1 MCWGWGLTVEMANKP
16 SNSKTFRQSG
26 NIKIVAGVF
35 ILLLTPVLIVFGR
48 AQLRGELDDPAL
60 FGVMMLFFLPFYVGS
75 WWLLWQFNG
84 RFHLTPHAII
94 LKQLGRTTEIAYA
107 DIIQLEERNQ
117 PAPHLRLRTHQN
129 QKLIILY
136 QTERFSELYAA
147 LRQHVSLM
155 QQAEAVSF
163 PLELR
168 LPANYYRQGIL
179 PAMAILLF
187 FGVLTVRLVSERP
200 HLTAWH
206 GAGFMGFICLLILF
220 VVFVTDHGSPTA
232 VTFSDFDIQTSS
244 LFGREKAWPA
254 NDIAN
259 IARERQ
265 KRHYKGATYIVQPLV
280 ITFSDGKRLLLDEG
294 RIWAFGYAP
303 DRLHTILARHY
314 RGTQATA
321 NELITRANKAYEA
334 KDYETAVSLY
344 NEAIT
349 LYSPYTSYKLIVAD
363 TLYHL
368 RRPPEALVAYQE
380 LIEFVPEHDQGWV
393 GIGRCQMLLNELPA
407 AADAFSRALHINPDE
422 ATAHYNLAMVQAK
435 QNQRAAARASLH
447 RALELQPKWRE
458 HVEQDVFLQQLL

>member
-1 MCWGWGLTVEMANKP
+1 M
-16 SNSKTFRQSG
+16 
-26 NIKIVAGVF
+26 AGVF
-35 ILLLTPVLIVFGR
+35 ILLLTPVLIIFGR

-60 FGVMMLFFLPFYVGS
+60 FGVMMLFFLPFYVGAL
-75 WWLLWQFNG
+75 WLLWQFNG
-84 RFHLTPHAII
+84 RFILTPHAII

-107 DIIQLEERNQ
+107 DIIQLEERSQ
-117 PAPHLRLRTHQN
+117 LAPHLRLRTQQN

-147 LRQHVSLM
+147 LRQNVSLM

-187 FGVLTVRLVSERP
+187 FGVLTVQLVSERP

-220 VVFVTDHGSPTA
+220 VAFVTDHGSPTA
-232 VTFSDFDIQTSS
+232 VTFSDLNIQTRS
-244 LFGREKAWPA
+244 LFGREKVWPA
-254 NDIAN
+254 NEIVN
-259 IARERQ
+259 IVQERQ
-265 KRHYKGATYIVQPLV
+265 KRTYRGSTFIVNTLV
-280 ITFSDGKRLLLDEG
+280 ITFAEGKRLLLDEG

-303 DRLHTILARHY
+303 DRLYAILAHHY
-314 RGTQATA
+314 RGAQATA
-321 NELITRANKAYEA
+321 NELIAQANKAYEA
-334 KDYETAVSLY
+334 KEYDTAVSLY
-344 NEAIT
+344 NKAIA
-349 LYSPYTSYKLIVAD
+349 LYPPYTSYKLIVAD

-368 RRPPEALVAYQE
+368 RRPSEALTAYQE
-380 LIEFVPEHDQGWV
+380 LVEFVPEHDQGWV

-407 AADAFSRALHINPDE
+407 AADAFNHALRINPDA

-458 HVEQDVFLQQLL
+458 HVEQDAFLQQLL

>member
-1 MCWGWGLTVEMANKP
+1 MANKP
-16 SNSKTFRQSG
+16 PNSKTFRQSG
-26 NIKIVAGVF
+26 NIKIVAGGF
-35 ILLLTPVLIVFGR
+35 ILLLTPVLIIFGR

-60 FGVMMLFFLPFYVGS
+60 FGVMTLFFLPFYVGA

-84 RFHLTPHAII
+84 RFILTSQSII
-94 LKQLGRTTEIAYA
+94 LKQLGRITEIAYA

-117 PAPHLRLRTHQN
+117 PAPHLRLRTHRN

-136 QTERFSELYAA
+136 QTERFSELYAT

-155 QQAEAVSF
+155 KQAEEVSF
-163 PLELR
+163 PLELC

-179 PAMAILLF
+179 PAIAILLF
-187 FGVLTVRLVSERP
+187 FGVMTARLVRTQP

-206 GAGFMGFICLLILF
+206 GLGFMGFVSLIILF
-220 VVFVTDHGSPTA
+220 VAFVVDHGSPTA
-232 VTFSDFDIQTSS
+232 VTFSDFDIQTRS
-244 LFGREKAWPA
+244 LFGREKAWPV
-254 NDIAN
+254 NEIAN

-280 ITFSDGKRLLLDEG
+280 ITFSDGKRLVLDEG

-303 DRLHTILARHY
+303 DRLYAILAQHY
-314 RGTQATA
+314 RGAQATA
-321 NELITRANKAYEA
+321 NELIAQANKAYEA

-344 NEAIT
+344 NEAIA
-349 LYSPYTSYKLIVAD
+349 LYPPYTGYKPIVAD

-368 RRPPEALVAYQE
+368 RRPSEALIAYQE
-380 LIEFVPEHDQGWV
+380 LVEFVPEHDQGWV
-393 GIGRCQMLLNELPA
+393 GIGRCQMLLNNMPA
-407 AADAFSRALHINPDE
+407 AADAFGQALRISPDD
-422 ATAHYNLAMVQAK
+422 ATAHYNLAMVQAN

-458 HVEQDVFLQQLL
+458 HVEKDAFLRHFL